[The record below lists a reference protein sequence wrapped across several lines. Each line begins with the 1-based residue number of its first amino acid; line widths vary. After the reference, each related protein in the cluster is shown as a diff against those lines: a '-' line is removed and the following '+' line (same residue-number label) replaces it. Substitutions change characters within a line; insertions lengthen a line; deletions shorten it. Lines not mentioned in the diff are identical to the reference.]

1 MNPLPEAGLWPLPFA
16 PLQQL
21 LAYWTEKRG
30 PRRCPDKSDIGPVDL
45 RALLPDILLYDAAPD
60 DGQFRYRLVG
70 TRATRMIGREAR
82 GLTQP
87 EVHGNPTDPALLRE
101 IARTQAEYAWIARA
115 FMGGFRLS
123 RLAVPQRDHVQF
135 ARLTLPL
142 SEHRGAARHLVSVM
156 VDIGRTSHA
165 DTAFGVDLDRLAPI
179 ALPDAVL
186 ALQVKDFTWPL
197 APTK

>member
-1 MNPLPEAGLWPLPFA
+1 MNPVPEAGLWPLPFA

-21 LAYWTEKRG
+21 LEYWVAKRG
-30 PRRCPDKSDIGPVDL
+30 DRRCPDKSDIDPIDL

-123 RLAVPQRDHVQF
+123 RLAVPKRDHVQF

-142 SEHRGAARHLVSVM
+142 TEQRGAARHLVSVM
-156 VDIGRTSHA
+156 VDIGRTPYSDA
-165 DTAFGVDLDRLAPI
+165 AFGIDLVGLVPI

-186 ALQVKDFTWPL
+186 ALQIKNFAWPL